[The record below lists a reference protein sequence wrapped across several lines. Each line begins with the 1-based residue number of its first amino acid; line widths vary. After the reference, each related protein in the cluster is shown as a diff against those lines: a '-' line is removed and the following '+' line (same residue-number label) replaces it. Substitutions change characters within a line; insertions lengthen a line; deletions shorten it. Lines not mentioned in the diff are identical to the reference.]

1 MLIGNPDV
9 FAIWCDSVESWSTD
23 RFKNGC
29 FSYFIGGNLIWSLNS
44 TLGAD
49 INLLSSVNCLA
60 NDVED
65 KELFDLPA
73 STSYAKLVEKAF
85 PGMDSDAEFSDYTH
99 LVSVGSLLDAGF
111 QVFLVELGD
120 RAKLIWGDEE
130 DASVVHEFILTR
142 GEFQRVVRDAIC
154 QFYG

>member
-1 MLIGNPDV
+1 M
-9 FAIWCDSVESWSTD
+9 
-23 RFKNGC
+23 
-29 FSYFIGGNLIWSLNS
+29 
-44 TLGAD
+44 
-49 INLLSSVNCLA
+49 
-60 NDVED
+60 
-65 KELFDLPA
+65 PA

-142 GEFQRVVRDAIC
+142 GEFQRVVPDAIC